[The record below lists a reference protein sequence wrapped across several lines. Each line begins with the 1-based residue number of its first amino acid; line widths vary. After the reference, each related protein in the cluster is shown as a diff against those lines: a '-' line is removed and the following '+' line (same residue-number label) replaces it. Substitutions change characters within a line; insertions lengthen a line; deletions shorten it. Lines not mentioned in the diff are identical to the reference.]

1 MLKLATELALID
13 RAAAIDQR
21 SRMEFMRA
29 AALNA
34 AQEGLLSRK
43 LLQLNA
49 QAFDRFVAAM
59 EGPAVVSAEMLDF
72 FRHKAPWKEV

>member
-1 MLKLATELALID
+1 MLKLAAELALND

-21 SRMEFMRA
+21 SRNEFMRA
-29 AALNA
+29 AALKS

-43 LLQLNA
+43 LLHLNA
-49 QAFDRFVAAM
+49 QALDHFVAAM
-59 EGPAVVSAEMLDF
+59 DGPAVVSAEMLDF

>member
-1 MLKLATELALID
+1 MLKLATEFALID

-29 AALNA
+29 AALNE

-49 QAFDRFVAAM
+49 QAFDHFVAAM
-59 EGPAVVSAEMLDF
+59 EGPAVISPEMLSVVP
-72 FRHKAPWKEV
+72 HEAPWAED